1 MKYIT
6 VVMGIVLLIAVYSS
20 VIFSDKFAVLGH
32 GYPQEKV
39 TDIRHSVFS
48 GVRVSLSTL
57 NHYDKKFK

>member
-6 VVMGIVLLIAVYSS
+6 VVMGIDLLIAVYSS

-48 GVRVSLSTL
+48 GVRVSHST
-57 NHYDKKFK
+57 HKH